1 MIAALG
7 DMFETVDVYRWK
19 LDWKQLSG
27 YLLVGKSA
35 RWSRSCKSVEFIY
48 LSDRCSCVRNFNWI
62 SKGKNIY
69 TSGRNDSTSD
79 PVFVQYLEWMNS
91 PASNNQIL
99 LFIIFSFSPVQCS
112 RIEASRC
119 KPGKSNGLQLA
130 EIVVVCN
137 RIKSTREI
145 NSDAIELMLQERG
158 KKSLAVIKLT
168 SWWHDRD
175 AV

>member
-27 YLLVGKSA
+27 YLLLGAIQRGEVEAVRASNSFIWAIVALVWEISIGFQRA
-35 RWSRSCKSVEFIY
+35 RTFTHLVEMIQLLIPFLSNILNEWIVQHPTTKFYY
-48 LSDRCSCVRNFNWI
+48 LSF
-62 SKGKNIY
+62 
-69 TSGRNDSTSD
+69 
-79 PVFVQYLEWMNS
+79 F
-91 PASNNQIL
+91 
-99 LFIIFSFSPVQCS
+99 FSPVQCS

-145 NSDAIELMLQERG
+145 NSDTIELMLQEGG

>member
-27 YLLVGKSA
+27 YLLLGKSA

-99 LFIIFSFSPVQCS
+99 LFIIFFSVQFNVLGLKLVDVNRANLMVFNWPRLS
-112 RIEASRC
+112 SSAVESNRR
-119 KPGKSNGLQLA
+119 GKS
-130 EIVVVCN
+130 
-137 RIKSTREI
+137 T
-145 NSDAIELMLQERG
+145 LMPLNWCYKKEG
-158 KKSLAVIKLT
+158 KN
-168 SWWHDRD
+168 H
-175 AV
+175 

>member
-1 MIAALG
+1 MEIGLKATQRLFIVRS
-7 DMFETVDVYRWK
+7 D
-19 LDWKQLSG
+19 
-27 YLLVGKSA
+27 SA

-99 LFIIFSFSPVQCS
+99 LFIIFFSVQFNVLGLKLVDVNRANLMVFNWPRS
-112 RIEASRC
+112 SSSAIESNRR
-119 KPGKSNGLQLA
+119 GKS
-130 EIVVVCN
+130 
-137 RIKSTREI
+137 T
-145 NSDAIELMLQERG
+145 LMPLNWCYKKEG
-158 KKSLAVIKLT
+158 KN
-168 SWWHDRD
+168 H
-175 AV
+175 